1 MRGSLGRALCGTHR
15 EDLPGCKAVSEAR
28 VLVINTGGTIGMV
41 QDDKGEG
48 RRGRGAGR
56 AGLRRWG
63 AAFCGRRGRR
73 PLCAPTTSRAFSR
86 HQNGVLFPQIPR
98 PCRWERILL
107 SSGPWAGGGR
117 AEDNVFP
124 GAPLLSLHARALKT
138 KPASFYGSRCAF
150 LSPKRITPGSVA
162 RRVMSGW
169 GCGGNGS
176 SSVSMKVHFSS
187 FFTW

>member
-73 PLCAPTTSRAFSR
+73 PLCAPTTSRPLAGTKTGSFSPKSR
-86 HQNGVLFPQIPR
+86 VR
-98 PCRWERILL
+98 
-107 SSGPWAGGGR
+107 AGG
-117 AEDNVFP
+117 
-124 GAPLLSLHARALKT
+124 S
-138 KPASFYGSRCAF
+138 ASF
-150 LSPKRITPGSVA
+150 
-162 RRVMSGW
+162 
-169 GCGGNGS
+169 
-176 SSVSMKVHFSS
+176 
-187 FFTW
+187 